1 MAEVM
6 SMIPDESPAG
16 ELNADEQESLQL
28 GEEMEA
34 QQDQRLAGKY
44 KNAEELEAA
53 YLELQKKLGDQSS
66 KEEPEETPEETPEE
80 ESSDS
85 SLLDQLWEQAQAD
98 NYNDETLQQ
107 LAKADP
113 NELAK
118 MYLDYRSKA
127 EKSTAP
133 QMTEADATNLRNAVG
148 GDEKYTEMIGWAS
161 DNLTAQEIELYDSVM
176 ERGDP
181 ASAYFAVQALAYRYQ
196 DANGVE
202 GNLVQG
208 KSPATSGGFRSQ
220 AELVQA
226 MSDPRYDSDPAYRQ
240 DVTRKLER
248 SNIAF

>member
-1 MAEVM
+1 M

-34 QQDQRLAGKY
+34 QQEQRLAGKY

-66 KEEPEETPEETPEE
+66 KEEPEETTEE
-80 ESSDS
+80 ESSDG
-85 SLLDQLWEQAQAD
+85 SLLDQLWEQSQAD
-98 NYNDETLQQ
+98 KYSDETLQQ

-127 EKSTAP
+127 EKSTGP

-148 GDEKYTEMIGWAS
+148 GDEKYNEMIGWAS

-181 ASAYFAVQALAYRYQ
+181 AAAYFAVQALAYRYQ
-196 DANGVE
+196 DSNGVE

-208 KSPATSGGFRSQ
+208 KSPSTSGGFRSQ

>member
-1 MAEVM
+1 M

-16 ELNADEQESLQL
+16 ELNADEQESLKI

-34 QQDQRLAGKY
+34 QQEQRLAGKY

-53 YLELQKKLGDQSS
+53 YLELQKKLGDQTS
-66 KEEPEETPEETPEE
+66 KEKPEETQE
-80 ESSDS
+80 ESSDG
-85 SLLDQLWEQAQAD
+85 SLLDQLWEQSKAD
-98 NYNDETLQQ
+98 KYSDETLQQ

-127 EKSTAP
+127 EQGNQA
-133 QMTEADATNLRNAVG
+133 QMTETDAANLRNAVG
-148 GDEKYTEMIGWAS
+148 GDAKYNEMIGWAS
-161 DNLTAQEIELYDSVM
+161 QNLTEQEIDLYDSVM

-181 ASAYFAVQALAYRYQ
+181 AAAYFAVQALAYRYQ
-196 DANGVE
+196 DSNGVE

-208 KSPATSGGFRSQ
+208 KSPSPVSGFRSQ

-240 DVTRKLER
+240 DVARKLER

>member
-1 MAEVM
+1 
-6 SMIPDESPAG
+6 MIPDESPAG

-34 QQDQRLAGKY
+34 QQEQRLAGKY

-66 KEEPEETPEETPEE
+66 KEEPEETPEE

-98 NYNDETLQQ
+98 NYNEETLQQ

-127 EKSTAP
+127 EQSAGP

-148 GDEKYTEMIGWAS
+148 GDEKYNEMIGWAS

>member
-1 MAEVM
+1 M

-34 QQDQRLAGKY
+34 QQEQRLAGKY

-66 KEEPEETPEETPEE
+66 KEEPEETPEE

-98 NYNDETLQQ
+98 NYNEETLQQ

-127 EKSTAP
+127 EQSAGP

-148 GDEKYTEMIGWAS
+148 GDEKYSEMIGWAS
-161 DNLTAQEIELYDSVM
+161 ENLTAQEIELYDSVM

>member
-1 MAEVM
+1 
-6 SMIPDESPAG
+6 MIPDESPAG

-34 QQDQRLAGKY
+34 QQEQRLAGKY

-66 KEEPEETPEETPEE
+66 KEEPEETTEE
-80 ESSDS
+80 ESSDG
-85 SLLDQLWEQAQAD
+85 SLLDQLWEQSQAD
-98 NYNDETLQQ
+98 KYSDETLQQ

-127 EKSTAP
+127 EKSTGP

-148 GDEKYTEMIGWAS
+148 GDEKYNEMIGWAS

>member
-1 MAEVM
+1 
-6 SMIPDESPAG
+6 MIPDESPAG

-34 QQDQRLAGKY
+34 QQEQRLAGKY

-53 YLELQKKLGDQSS
+53 YLELQKKLGDQTS
-66 KEEPEETPEETPEE
+66 KEEPEETQE
-80 ESSDS
+80 ESSDG
-85 SLLDQLWEQAQAD
+85 SLLDQLWEQSQAD
-98 NYNDETLQQ
+98 KYSDETLQQ

-127 EKSTAP
+127 EQGTGP

-148 GDEKYTEMIGWAS
+148 GDEKYSEMIGWAS
-161 DNLTAQEIELYDSVM
+161 ENMSEQEINLYDSIM

-181 ASAYFAVQALAYRYQ
+181 AAAYFAVQALSYRYQ

>member
-1 MAEVM
+1 
-6 SMIPDESPAG
+6 MIPDESPAG

-34 QQDQRLAGKY
+34 QQEQRLAGKY

-66 KEEPEETPEETPEE
+66 KEEPEETPEE

-98 NYNDETLQQ
+98 NYNEETLQQ

-127 EKSTAP
+127 EQGAGP

-148 GDEKYTEMIGWAS
+148 GDKKYNEMIGWAGE
-161 DNLTAQEIELYDSVM
+161 NLTAQEIELYDSVM

>member
-1 MAEVM
+1 
-6 SMIPDESPAG
+6 MIPDESPAG

-66 KEEPEETPEETPEE
+66 KEEPEETTEE
-80 ESSDS
+80 ESPDG

-98 NYNDETLQQ
+98 NYNEETLQQ

-127 EKSTAP
+127 EQGTGP

-148 GDEKYTEMIGWAS
+148 GDEKYNEMIGWAS

>member
-1 MAEVM
+1 
-6 SMIPDESPAG
+6 MIPDESPAG

-34 QQDQRLAGKY
+34 QQEQRLAGKY

-66 KEEPEETPEETPEE
+66 KEESEETTEE
-80 ESSDS
+80 ESPDG
-85 SLLDQLWEQAQAD
+85 SLLDQLWEQAKAD
-98 NYNDETLQQ
+98 NYNEETLQQ

-127 EKSTAP
+127 EQSTAP

-148 GDEKYTEMIGWAS
+148 GDEKYKEMIGWAGE
-161 DNLTAQEIELYDSVM
+161 NLTAQEIELYDSVM

>member
-1 MAEVM
+1 
-6 SMIPDESPAG
+6 MIPDESPAG

-34 QQDQRLAGKY
+34 QQEQRLAGKY

-66 KEEPEETPEETPEE
+66 KEEPEETPEE

-98 NYNDETLQQ
+98 NYNEETLQQ

-127 EKSTAP
+127 EQSAGP

-148 GDEKYTEMIGWAS
+148 GDEKYNEMIGWAS
-161 DNLTAQEIELYDSVM
+161 ENLTAQEIELYDSVM
-176 ERGDP
+176 GRGDP
-181 ASAYFAVQALAYRYQ
+181 AAAYFAVQALAYRYQ

-208 KSPATSGGFRSQ
+208 KSPATSVGFRSQ

-226 MSDPRYDSDPAYRQ
+226 ISDPRYDSDPAYRQ

>member
-1 MAEVM
+1 
-6 SMIPDESPAG
+6 MIPDESPAG

-53 YLELQKKLGDQSS
+53 YLELQKKLGDQTS
-66 KEEPEETPEETPEE
+66 KEEPEETSEE
-80 ESSDS
+80 ESSDG

-98 NYNDETLQQ
+98 KYSDETLQQ

-127 EKSTAP
+127 EQSTAP

-148 GDEKYTEMIGWAS
+148 GDEKYNEMIGWAS

-176 ERGDP
+176 GRGDP
-181 ASAYFAVQALAYRYQ
+181 AAAYFAVQALAYRYQ

-208 KSPATSGGFRSQ
+208 KSPSTSAGFRSQ